1 MHASITVHTSHI
13 HTQAGLTL
21 CGLCA
26 SIDPERDGVKG
37 AVLVSKRAGVRVVM
51 ITGDYLKT
59 AIAIAKNINILN
71 RNTFVEGNGACF
83 SDVCCVRACVCCM
96 CGFVCGCKPAHA
108 SMCLN

>member
-1 MHASITVHTSHI
+1 MIVHTSHI

-83 SDVCCVRACVCCM
+83 LTWLSACM
-96 CGFVCGCKPAHA
+96 CVFMCEFVRGCESTHA